1 MTCSQLSSHDFLAG
15 STPLD
20 LFKFYVEDLKS
31 KFNDEKRIIK
41 EIMKVS
47 CQYSILIL
55 YFIKPCVHKPNLCF
69 LNYLFLFTA
78 NSIKVVLPKA

>member
-1 MTCSQLSSHDFLAG
+1 MNSHQAGLVRLSYGHTVVFIHINNFLAG

-47 CQYSILIL
+47 CR
-55 YFIKPCVHKPNLCF
+55 
-69 LNYLFLFTA
+69 
-78 NSIKVVLPKA
+78 